1 VNVLVVSGIW
11 PPDVGGPASHA
22 PEVATFLRERGH
34 RVEAVITA
42 DGQPAQEA
50 YPVRWVS
57 RRLPR
62 GARHAGAA
70 ALVARRAVHADVV
83 YSTGMFARCALAA
96 LAVQRPLVVKLTGDP
111 AFERARWRG
120 TVGGDVETFQ
130 QTRGATVRMLRS
142 LRDLTLRVPVLVLCP
157 SDYLRQLTITWGV
170 PAERVHVLPNPVP
183 RATELAPRE
192 VLRRELGMNGPT
204 FVFAGRLTPQKD
216 LGTAFEALARVRGAS
231 LVVAGEGDERD
242 RLEAIVHERGL
253 EPRVRFVGALPRQ
266 RVLELL
272 RAADAALLSSKWE
285 NFPHAVVEAL
295 AVGTPV
301 VATATGGVAEVVRD
315 GENGLVVP
323 PENPE
328 LLAAAIERYLGDEPL
343 RERLRAAAAPSVARY
358 APERVYGELERLL
371 EEVAAR

>member
-1 VNVLVVSGIW
+1 VLVVSGIW

-22 PEVATFLRERGH
+22 PEAAAFLHGRGH

-42 DGQPAQEA
+42 DGRPAKEP
-50 YPVRWVS
+50 YPVRWIS

-62 GARHAGAA
+62 GARHAASA
-70 ALVARRAVHADVV
+70 ALVARRAARADVV
-83 YSTGMFARCALAA
+83 YSTGMFARSALAA
-96 LAVQRPLVVKLTGDP
+96 IAVHRPLVVKLTGDP

-120 TVGGDVETFQ
+120 TVGGDVESFADA
-130 QTRGATVRMLRS
+130 RGATVRMLRG
-142 LRDLTLRVPVLVLCP
+142 LRDVTLRVPAVVVCP
-157 SDYLRQLTITWGV
+157 SDYLRDLAISWGV
-170 PAERVHVLPNPVP
+170 PAGRVRVLPNPVP
-183 RATELAPRE
+183 DAPELRPRD

-216 LGTAFEALARVRGAS
+216 LGVAFEALARGGDAS
-231 LVVAGEGDERD
+231 LVVAGDGEERA
-242 RLEAIVHERGL
+242 RLEDAARALGL
-253 EPRVRFVGALPRQ
+253 EARVRFVGAQPRQ

-301 VATATGGVAEVVRD
+301 LATATGGVGEVVRD

-323 PENPE
+323 PGDPD
-328 LLAAAIERYLGDEPL
+328 LLAGAIARYLGDDEL
-343 RERLRAAAAPSVARY
+343 RKRLRAAAAPSVGRY
-358 APERVYGELERLL
+358 TPERIYGELERLL
-371 EEVAAR
+371 EEAARG